1 MSFLLVETTEKSKR
15 NNGSIKRVLNAYYA
29 KFYFSITSTILT
41 PPNPAEATLDVRT
54 GWGTRILWLAALV
67 MLIVALAI
75 IIFLLDA

>member
-1 MSFLLVETTEKSKR
+1 
-15 NNGSIKRVLNAYYA
+15 
-29 KFYFSITSTILT
+29 LT